1 MKKILLFLVFLTVG
15 NELLGQFRNTRSQT
29 QPTNEPT
36 LNYAAPQTYIIAGI
50 EVTGL
55 NVLDKNAMLS
65 LTGLRIGDEIKI
77 PGDGISGA
85 IRKLWKHGLVGD
97 VVISVQ
103 KIEGTNV
110 YLAIELTERPRL
122 NDFYFVGISKGA
134 QSSLKEDLK
143 LIKGKIVND
152 ATIRNAELSVKK
164 HFVKKGFLNT
174 VVKVTP
180 VADTLNRGG
189 VRLKIDVDLKS
200 KVKINAI
207 YIEGNSA
214 LDDAKLKGK
223 LKKTHERPRIAIHRT
238 LIEELL
244 MFKPSKIIP
253 ALDSSRK
260 VTGLDVKEFI
270 NRNIKLNVFAGSKFI
285 RSEFEEDKSKLID
298 YYNSLGYRDA
308 EVLSDSIYAFDKK
321 NIDVNLNVYEGRKY
335 YFRNITWV
343 GNYIHSSN
351 ILNKILDINKGDVYN
366 KELIDKKTTFNPK
379 VADISGLYMD
389 DGYLFFRVTP
399 VEVAVVGDSIDVEM
413 RIFEGDQATIDEV
426 TFSGNERT
434 NDHVIRRELSTI
446 PGQKFRRSDLIRT
459 QQQLSQ
465 MGYFNPQKIEQDVKP
480 NMADGTVDIEW
491 KVEEQS
497 SDQIELSGGWGG
509 YYGFVGTVGLTFNNF
524 SVRNVPH
531 FDKWKPLPT
540 GDGQRLSLRLQ
551 ANGRSFQSYS
561 LSFTEPWL
569 GGRKPNSLTVSLN
582 KSISRYPNAYG
593 EFTDDRSLKQSGI
606 TIGLGKRLEWPDNY
620 FSLVNSLSFL
630 VYKYS
635 NYFNSTILPTLGTT
649 NEIMLTSTLARNSID
664 NPMYPTTGSTISLA
678 LSLTPPYSQWRDPS
692 YYDDYNKK
700 YSWTELYK
708 VMLDAKFYIKLI
720 GSEKPDGRSLVLE
733 TKAHFG
739 FIGAYNQDLGVG
751 PFQRFVMGGD
761 GLAGGFNSFVLGQD
775 IIGQR
780 GYGNRLVTPP
790 NYARQGASTGNQ
802 IEGGIVYN
810 KFGLELRYPVVTGQT
825 ATIYGLAF
833 AEAGN
838 NWNNY
843 QDFNPF
849 NLYKAAGFGARI
861 FMPAFGLIGLN
872 WAYGFDQLPGAS
884 TISGSQFHFTIGQQL
899 R

>member
-1 MKKILLFLVFLTVG
+1 
-15 NELLGQFRNTRSQT
+15 
-29 QPTNEPT
+29 
-36 LNYAAPQTYIIAGI
+36 
-50 EVTGL
+50 
-55 NVLDKNAMLS
+55 
-65 LTGLRIGDEIKI
+65 
-77 PGDGISGA
+77 
-85 IRKLWKHGLVGD
+85 
-97 VVISVQ
+97 
-103 KIEGTNV
+103 
-110 YLAIELTERPRL
+110 
-122 NDFYFVGISKGA
+122 
-134 QSSLKEDLK
+134 
-143 LIKGKIVND
+143 
-152 ATIRNAELSVKK
+152 
-164 HFVKKGFLNT
+164 
-174 VVKVTP
+174 
-180 VADTLNRGG
+180 
-189 VRLKIDVDLKS
+189 
-200 KVKINAI
+200 
-207 YIEGNSA
+207 
-214 LDDAKLKGK
+214 
-223 LKKTHERPRIAIHRT
+223 
-238 LIEELL
+238 
-244 MFKPSKIIP
+244 
-253 ALDSSRK
+253 
-260 VTGLDVKEFI
+260 
-270 NRNIKLNVFAGSKFI
+270 
-285 RSEFEEDKSKLID
+285 
-298 YYNSLGYRDA
+298 
-308 EVLSDSIYAFDKK
+308 
-321 NIDVNLNVYEGRKY
+321 
-335 YFRNITWV
+335 
-343 GNYIHSSN
+343 
-351 ILNKILDINKGDVYN
+351 
-366 KELIDKKTTFNPK
+366 
-379 VADISGLYMD
+379 
-389 DGYLFFRVTP
+389 
-399 VEVAVVGDSIDVEM
+399 
-413 RIFEGDQATIDEV
+413 
-426 TFSGNERT
+426 
-434 NDHVIRRELSTI
+434 
-446 PGQKFRRSDLIRT
+446 
-459 QQQLSQ
+459 

-509 YYGFVGTVGLTFNNF
+509 YYGFVGTGGLTFNNF

-606 TIGLGKRLEWPDNY
+606 TIGLGKRLEWRDNY

-739 FIGAYNQDLGVG
+739 FIGAYDQDLGVG